1 MQLIVRVAPYRSQA
15 AFAQHWFPDVE
26 PRMLYVQPKDKTKL
40 IKYVLHAKHKKPTV
54 AMDRPDYMADEE
66 HWKVLLEQ
74 SKVFVV

>member
-1 MQLIVRVAPYRSQA
+1 
-15 AFAQHWFPDVE
+15 
-26 PRMLYVQPKDKTKL
+26 MLYVQPKDKTKL